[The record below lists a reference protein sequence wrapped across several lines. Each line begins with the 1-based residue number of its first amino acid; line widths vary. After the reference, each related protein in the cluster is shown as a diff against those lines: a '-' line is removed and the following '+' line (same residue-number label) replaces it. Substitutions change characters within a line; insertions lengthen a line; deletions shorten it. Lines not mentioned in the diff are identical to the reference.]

1 MLSPHTENFINCLSQ
16 LKLLFSA
23 KRFSQSF
30 ISENPRAKQELHKT
44 IENYSLCP
52 RIMDV
57 GAFKICINKDD
68 VLALQGGQQPIPT
81 YNRVQH
87 LSINHFPVLHYT
99 NKRTRKNRRCDG
111 GSRKSRK
118 EVICLRRD
126 TSWCELKE

>member
-1 MLSPHTENFINCLSQ
+1 LEKHDIEGENAEEYLGKSSPIITGFDKNLLERTYKFTYSCVLMLSPHTENFINCLSQ

-57 GAFKICINKDD
+57 G
-68 VLALQGGQQPIPT
+68 
-81 YNRVQH
+81 H
-87 LSINHFPVLHYT
+87 LKFVSIRMTF
-99 NKRTRKNRRCDG
+99 
-111 GSRKSRK
+111 
-118 EVICLRRD
+118 
-126 TSWCELKE
+126 